1 MHYIN
6 EKKKKLPKG
15 FKTSV
20 SNIGIRDETE
30 DFVCIH
36 SEVPCQVSGVFT
48 QSRFA
53 GPSVDIC
60 RENITN
66 GKGQTIVAISKNA
79 NVANGEKGAQDAR
92 VIIENCAEQ
101 LGVDK
106 GDVFIASTGVIGRLY
121 PMDKIETYI
130 SNLSSNMKEAD
141 FPLAARGI
149 MTTDTVS
156 KVASVQIG
164 EASLVGIAK
173 GVGMMEPN
181 MATLLV
187 FFMTDANL
195 KGEELNVI
203 FKRVMNKT
211 FNCLSIDTDTSTSD
225 SAIILANGISG
236 DVDHDI
242 FETALYDVSEY
253 LVKEI
258 AKDGEGATKL
268 IEVFVDEASSED
280 QAKIVAKSIVNSP
293 LVKTAVYGADPN
305 WGRVAMAIG
314 KCEEQIDI
322 TPETTI
328 IRFCGFEV
336 YPKPLNQDDLQKLT
350 DLLMREEVN
359 ISVSLGIGD
368 NSATVWG
375 CDLSHAY
382 IDINTAYST

>member
-1 MHYIN
+1 
-6 EKKKKLPKG
+6 
-15 FKTSV
+15 
-20 SNIGIRDETE
+20 
-30 DFVCIH
+30 
-36 SEVPCQVSGVFT
+36 
-48 QSRFA
+48 
-53 GPSVDIC
+53 
-60 RENITN
+60 
-66 GKGQTIVAISKNA
+66 
-79 NVANGEKGAQDAR
+79 
-92 VIIENCAEQ
+92 
-101 LGVDK
+101 
-106 GDVFIASTGVIGRLY
+106 
-121 PMDKIETYI
+121 MDKIETYI

-149 MTTDTVS
+149 MTTDTVP